1 MKWIFLLFFL
11 ITTFLLFLSFLNTL
25 FFSQKRFEKR
35 VAYYLLK
42 NDEKMLEKKNFN
54 LLLQIQLMN
63 EQIKKKL
70 PSVKSTEKLEILL
83 NKGGLDL
90 KPEEFILFR
99 WMATIFFGSLLYIF
113 SKNILFFIVGAF
125 CGYIF
130 PKMLIK
136 RKAYKRLL
144 KFNSSLPDM
153 ITIIVGSLRAGFSFP
168 QALKSVVEES
178 DSPVKEEITLV
189 LKEMQYGGNIEEALY
204 HLKERMNSEDLELM
218 IQAILIQRQ
227 VGGNLATV
235 LDIIVQTIRDRNAIQ
250 RQVITLTAQGRLSGM
265 IIGLL
270 PIILSFAIYFINPE
284 YITILFTQKI
294 GLIMVGIGIFSA
306 IIGFILIQ
314 KITTIEV

>member
-1 MKWIFLLFFL
+1 MKWILLFF
-11 ITTFLLFLSFLNTL
+11 FLLTTSLFFLSFFNTL

-35 VAYYLLK
+35 ISYYLLK
-42 NDEKMLEKKNFN
+42 DDEKILEKKNFN
-54 LLLQIQLMN
+54 LLVQIQLMN
-63 EQIKKKL
+63 EKIKKQL
-70 PSVKSTEKLEILL
+70 PSIKATDQLEILL
-83 NKGGLDL
+83 NKAGLDL

-113 SKNILFFIVGAF
+113 SKNIIFFIVGAF
-125 CGYIF
+125 LGYIF
-130 PKMLIK
+130 PKLLIK
-136 RKAYKRLL
+136 RKASHRLL
-144 KFNSSLPDM
+144 KFNESLPDM

-178 DSPVKEEITLV
+178 DSPVKEEISLV

-250 RQVITLTAQGRLSGM
+250 RQVMTLTAQGRLSGL

-294 GLIMVGIGIFSA
+294 GLTMIGMGIFSA

>member
-1 MKWIFLLFFL
+1 MKWILLFF
-11 ITTFLLFLSFLNTL
+11 FLLTTSLFFLSFFNTL

-35 VAYYLLK
+35 ISYYLLK
-42 NDEKMLEKKNFN
+42 DDEKILEKKNFN
-54 LLLQIQLMN
+54 LLVQIQLMN
-63 EQIKKKL
+63 EKIKKQL
-70 PSVKSTEKLEILL
+70 PSIKATDQLEILL
-83 NKGGLDL
+83 NKAGLDL

-113 SKNILFFIVGAF
+113 SKNIIFFIIGAF
-125 CGYIF
+125 LGYIF
-130 PKMLIK
+130 PKLLIK
-136 RKAYKRLL
+136 RKASHRLL
-144 KFNSSLPDM
+144 KFNESLPDM
-153 ITIIVGSLRAGFSFP
+153 ITIIVGCLRAGFSFP

-178 DSPVKEEITLV
+178 DSPVKEEISLV

-250 RQVITLTAQGRLSGM
+250 RQVMTLTAQGRLSGL

-294 GLIMVGIGIFSA
+294 GLTMIGMGIFSA